1 VKKTKLAALIA
12 GLSLATSGAQ
22 ADSWTDAEVN
32 KQAAIM
38 GLLTIDALQ
47 TLDIKRNPTSA
58 IESNPLLGARPSDR
72 RIVGYFLTTAILHT
86 ALADQLSSKHRAML
100 QDGTIALELLVI
112 GNNYGIG
119 LRVKL

>member
-1 VKKTKLAALIA
+1 MKKTKLAALIA
-12 GLSLATSGAQ
+12 GLSLATSSAQ
-22 ADSWTDAEVN
+22 ADSWTNAEVT

-47 TLDIKRNPTSA
+47 TLDIKNSSATASERNPL
-58 IESNPLLGARPSDR
+58 IGQHPSDR

-119 LRVKL
+119 LRIKL